1 MRCLILATA
10 LLLGAGGAAADD
22 DAAGTVAAKAETP
35 VVDQSQDLARARA
48 LLDKGEVDAA
58 VAAIEALLTDHP
70 DHRDARMLLGDAYLV
85 QKKYQHALN
94 AYSAVLLRDGSDA
107 QACSG
112 RARAL
117 VGLADVPKAIIWAK
131 KATELAPDDL
141 HGWYVLGEVY
151 LNEKYLDAP
160 RAEATF
166 RQILVLSPG
175 DRTARLQLAR
185 ALSYQK
191 KVDQAIEVLE
201 GLAAERPEDW
211 EVQLKLAE
219 SYYAVRK
226 LTASEQVL
234 EKILAVEPDHS
245 GALRLLDAVRGRRA
259 YLFWVPIGALLLL
272 PLLYLLFRRLKR
284 GKTPIA

>member
-1 MRCLILATA
+1 MA
-10 LLLGAGGAAADD
+10 LLLVAAGAAAEDEPGEAA
-22 DAAGTVAAKAETP
+22 DAQPEAAP
-35 VVDQSQDLARARA
+35 VDLAPALADARA
-48 LLDKGEVDAA
+48 LLDGGDAP
-58 VAAIEALLTDHP
+58 AAAAKAEALLKEHP
-70 DHRDARMLLGDAYLV
+70 DHRGARMLLGDAYLA

-94 AYSAVLLRDGSDA
+94 AYSAVLLKDGKDA

-141 HGWYVLGEVY
+141 NGWYVLGEIY
-151 LNEKYLDAP
+151 LHEKYLDAP

-166 RQILVLSPG
+166 RQVLVLKPG
-175 DRTARLQLAR
+175 DRKARLQLAR

-191 KVDQAIEVLE
+191 KVADAIVLLE
-201 GLAAERPEDW
+201 ALAAERPEDW

-219 SYYAVRK
+219 SYYAMRK
-226 LTASEQVL
+226 LTPAEQVL
-234 EKILAVEPDHS
+234 EKILAAQPDHP
-245 GALRLLDAVRGRRA
+245 GALRLIDEVRSRRSF
-259 YLFWVPIGALLLL
+259 LFWVPIGALILL

-284 GKTPIA
+284 GKMPQA